1 MERAMGIP
9 FVGAAGFSVVSALG
23 AHREVVAFVP
33 DEQNDEHGQNSD
45 KEKSKYPRHGAPPL
59 CRRNATI
66 FDLFWKELNG

>member
-33 DEQNDEHGQNSD
+33 DEQNDEHGQDSD
-45 KEKSKYPRHGAPPL
+45 KEKSKYPRHGAPPFVGVIL
-59 CRRNATI
+59 QYLIC
-66 FDLFWKELNG
+66 FGKS